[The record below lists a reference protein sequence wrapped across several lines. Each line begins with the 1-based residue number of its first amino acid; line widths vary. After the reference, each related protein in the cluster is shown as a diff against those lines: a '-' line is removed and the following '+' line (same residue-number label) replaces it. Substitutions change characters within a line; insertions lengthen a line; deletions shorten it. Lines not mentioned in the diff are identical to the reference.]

1 MSTFINSSFIKSEYS
16 DIANAKE
23 GQQVSFYGMV
33 QNVRVTKW
41 GGFVIIRK
49 PDSLIQTIIQNDTTS
64 IFDESGSNIG
74 INDLSREMAIVV
86 HGQVNPANIKD
97 VSVKYNT
104 IEIAVEKIQVVSRPA
119 TTDVLDVN
127 ALKFSDEESVLRYK
141 FDNRQVSLRN
151 PKDMAIF
158 RVSSTIAQSFA
169 EYLVSVGF
177 TQIFTPKI
185 VSEGAEGGANVFKM
199 DYFGKEVYLAQSP
212 QFYKQIGVGV
222 YERVFEIAPAYRAEK
237 HNTSRH
243 LNEFISLDVEMGFI
257 KSQNEVMELE
267 MNLLRYMINSV
278 NQKCKHELEL
288 LKASLPCLPEQV
300 PAYRLSEVHELLY
313 NEKLTATDHRGEDDM
328 APEEERAICEYAK
341 EKYGSDFVFIT
352 HFPSKHRAFY
362 AMDDP
367 EDPTL
372 TLSYDLLMCGI
383 EITSGGQRIH
393 KEEDYRKKMI
403 ERGMNPDNFKF
414 YLDTFHNGM
423 PPHGGFAIGLERITS
438 FLLGL
443 SNVKEA
449 SMFPRDINRV
459 AP

>member
-1 MSTFINSSFIKSEYS
+1 MSSFINAETIQSGFS
-16 DIANAKE
+16 DIAKVQP
-23 GQQVSFYGMV
+23 GDHVRLYGMV

-49 PDSLIQTIIQNDTTS
+49 PDGMLQAVIQNDTSTLVN
-64 IFDESGSNIG
+64 EQGATIG
-74 INDLSREMAIVV
+74 ANDLSREMAVIID
-86 HGQVNPANIKD
+86 GTVNEAKIKD
-97 VSVKYNT
+97 KSVKYNT
-104 IEIAVEKIQVVSRPA
+104 IEIAVEKIEVVSRPA
-119 TTDVLDVN
+119 TTEVIDVN
-127 ALKFSDEESVLRYK
+127 SLKFSDDESVLRYK

-158 RVSSTIAQSFA
+158 KVSSTIAQAFA
-169 EYLVSVGF
+169 EYLTSVGF

-199 DYFGKEVYLAQSP
+199 DYFGRQVYLAQSP
-212 QFYKQIGVGV
+212 QFYKQIGVGIF
-222 YERVFEIAPAYRAEK
+222 ERVFEIAPCYRAEK

-257 KSQNEVMELE
+257 HGQEEVMELE
-267 MNLLRYMINSV
+267 MNLLRHITKAV
-278 NQKCKHELEL
+278 TEKCTHELQL
-288 LKASLPCLPEQV
+288 LDAQLPCLPAKV
-300 PAYRLSEVHELLY
+300 PAYRLSEVHELLF
-313 NEKLTATDHRGEDDM
+313 NENLTPDHRGEDDM
-328 APEEERAICEYAK
+328 APEEERAICKYAK
-341 EKYGSDFVFIT
+341 EKFGSDYVFIT
-352 HFPSKHRAFY
+352 HFPAEHRAFY
-362 AMDDP
+362 AMNDP
-367 EDPTL
+367 EDPSL

-393 KEEDYRKKMI
+393 NEADYRKKMV

-438 FLLGL
+438 CFLGIA
-443 SNVKEA
+443 NVKEA
-449 SMFPRDINRV
+449 SMFPRDINRI

>member
-1 MSTFINSSFIKSEYS
+1 MSAFINSNYIQSEYS
-16 DIANAKE
+16 DIAKAE
-23 GQQVSFYGMV
+23 QGQNICFYGMV

-41 GGFVIIRK
+41 GGFVIVRK
-49 PDSLIQTIIQNDTTS
+49 PEGLVQTVIQKDTTS
-64 IFDESGSNIG
+64 IVDEEGRAIG
-74 INDLSREMAIVV
+74 INDISREMAITVQ
-86 HGQVNPANIKD
+86 GQVNPATIKD
-97 VSVKYNT
+97 KSVKYNT
-104 IEIAVEKIQVVSRPA
+104 IEIAVEKIQVISRPS
-119 TTDVLDVN
+119 TTEVIDVN
-127 ALKFSDEESVLRYK
+127 ALKFSEEESVLRYK

-169 EYLVSVGF
+169 EYLLSVGF

-199 DYFGKEVYLAQSP
+199 DYFGKQVYLAQSP

-257 KSQNEVMELE
+257 KGQEEVMELE
-267 MNLLRYMINSV
+267 MNLLRHIIASV
-278 NQKCKHELEL
+278 KEKCSHELEL
-288 LKASLPCLPEQV
+288 LEAQLPCLPEKV
-300 PAYRLSEVHELLY
+300 PAYRLSEAHELLY
-313 NEKLTATDHRGEDDM
+313 NEHLTPDHRGEDDM
-328 APEEERAICEYAK
+328 APEEERAICKYAK
-341 EKYGSDFVFIT
+341 EKFGSDFVFIT
-352 HFPSKHRAFY
+352 HFPAEHRAFY
-362 AMDDP
+362 AMNDP
-367 EDPTL
+367 EDPSL
-372 TLSYDLLMCGI
+372 TLSYDLLMSGI

-438 FLLGL
+438 FFLGI

-449 SMFPRDINRV
+449 SLFPRDINRV